1 VAKGYHQLDSAMP
14 QIDAAE
20 HNLGGVAHQA
30 SRPIALLAGMSSNW
44 NDAKYVAIPPTS
56 MIVSASAD
64 ANLSAL
70 EQDGFGLMKQPW
82 PPLKGGQHLVLSKT

>member
-20 HNLGGVAHQA
+20 HNRGGVAHQA

-44 NDAKYVAIPPTS
+44 NDAKYVAIPLNIDDS
-56 MIVSASAD
+56 
-64 ANLSAL
+64 LSV
-70 EQDGFGLMKQPW
+70 G
-82 PPLKGGQHLVLSKT
+82 